1 MAQIYTHHTLTSR
14 YAWQFTLPVM
24 VMAGLFVCAASH
36 AKDYQLDISEK
47 TINLLGYNQTAIVA
61 NNSFPG
67 PILHWREGETVTIR
81 VNNHLD
87 EPTSIHWHGILLPY
101 TMDGVPG
108 TSFDGIASG
117 QSFTYQFK
125 VNQHGT
131 YWYHGHSALQ
141 EQLGLFGAL
150 IIDPAQPDAAQM
162 KTYTIVLS
170 DWPEADPY
178 RTLARLKKQSDYYN
192 FQKRTIFD
200 FFDDIESRGFS
211 QALDDRLM
219 WGKMRMD
226 PTDLADVTGATYH
239 FLINGHTAKQN
250 WTALFEPGESVK
262 LRFINASA
270 MTYFDVRI
278 PGLTMQVVEA
288 DGVAVKPVQIS
299 EFRIAVAET
308 YDVIVQPQA
317 EQAYTLFAEA
327 MDRSGYARATLTPSP
342 DLSASIPEL
351 RPIKLLT
358 MADMGTAHHG
368 SNAEHASDGHKT
380 LHMNHAQHQHMH
392 HRRRNMPDHDTGHA
406 ANHKTAGALEYQ
418 HLQPLESAP
427 EWRPVDREIT
437 LRLTGNMNRYIWSFN
452 DTKYSDAE
460 PIRVKLGDHIRF
472 TYINET
478 MMNHP
483 IHLHGLWQYLD
494 LGRGSL
500 NPKKHVINVKPG
512 QTVNVDVIADAP
524 GAWAFHCHLLYHM
537 GTGMFRQLIVES

>member
-1 MAQIYTHHTLTSR
+1 MIQIHSHHR
-14 YAWQFTLPVM
+14 VIARFAWQATLPVM
-24 VMAGLFVCAASH
+24 LMTGLFVCVACH
-36 AKDYQLDISEK
+36 ARDYQLDISQK
-47 TINLLGYNQTAIVA
+47 TIKLLGDTQTAIVA

-67 PILHWREGETVTIR
+67 PVLHWHEGETVTIR

-108 TSFDGIASG
+108 TSFDGIDPG

-150 IIDPAQPDAAQM
+150 IIDPAQPDAARM
-162 KTYTIVLS
+162 KSYTIVLS

-192 FQKRTIFD
+192 YQKRTIFD
-200 FFDDIESRGFS
+200 FFDDIESQGFS
-211 QALDDRLM
+211 QALNERLM

-226 PTDLADVTGATYH
+226 PTDLTDVTGATYH
-239 FLINGHTAKQN
+239 FLINGHTAQQN
-250 WTALFEPGESVK
+250 WTALFEPGETVR
-262 LRFINASA
+262 LRVINASA
-270 MTYFDVRI
+270 MTFFDVRI

-288 DGVAVKPVQIS
+288 DGVAVKPVRVS
-299 EFRIAVAET
+299 EFRVAVAET

-327 MDRSGYARATLTPSP
+327 MDRSGFARATLTPSP
-342 DLSASIPEL
+342 DLSAPIPEL
-351 RPIKLLT
+351 RPIELLT
-358 MADMGTAHHG
+358 MADMGTAHNDTH
-368 SNAEHASDGHKT
+368 SKHASDGRKA
-380 LHMNHAQHQHMH
+380 LPKDQVQHQHRQHPMQ
-392 HRRRNMPDHDTGHA
+392 NTPGHDTAHTA
-406 ANHKTAGALEYQ
+406 DHKSVRTLDYRHLE
-418 HLQPLESAP
+418 PLEPAP
-427 EWRPVDREIT
+427 EWKPVDREIT

-460 PIRVKLGDHIRF
+460 PIRVRLGDHIRF

-494 LGRGSL
+494 IGRGNL

-512 QTVNVDVIADAP
+512 QTVKVDVIADAP
-524 GAWAFHCHLLYHM
+524 GIWAFHCHLLYHM